1 LSAERASSPREA
13 LQKTIAPSL
22 QAILA
27 HPFIVGLRDGTLA
40 VDAFSRY
47 LGQNFLYLTEYARSL
62 ALLASRSDAD
72 SDVEF
77 FARRA
82 AFALAGERDFVER
95 LAVELDLPLEAL
107 RPPEPSPVCLAYAS
121 FVKQAVAY
129 GSQQAALG
137 AVLPCYLL
145 YWETS
150 KALEGTGSSD
160 PRYQRWIDMY
170 VDPSFEEGVLGA
182 LDAVDRACAG
192 PVEQATEALVANAVV
207 SARYEW
213 MFWEAAYRG
222 DDWPALV

>member
-1 LSAERASSPREA
+1 LTDAPDGGPSGALRAEIEPA
-13 LQKTIAPSL
+13 L
-22 QAILA
+22 QAILR
-27 HPFIVGLRDGTLA
+27 HPFVSGLADGSLPL
-40 VDAFSRY
+40 DAFARY
-47 LGQNFLYLTEYARSL
+47 LGQNFLYLTEYARAL
-62 ALLASRSDAD
+62 ALLAARGGEDA
-72 SDVEF
+72 DVEF

-95 LAVELDLPLEAL
+95 LADELDLPLETL
-107 RPPEPSPVCLAYAS
+107 RPREPSPTCLAYSS

-129 GSQQAALG
+129 GSYEAGLG

-150 KALEGTGSSD
+150 KELAGTGSRD

-182 LDAVDRACAG
+182 LSAVDHACAG
-192 PVEQATEALVANAVV
+192 KGADALERLLASAAI

-213 MFWEAAYRG
+213 LFWEAAYRG
-222 DDWPALV
+222 DDWPGLA

>member
-1 LSAERASSPREA
+1 MNAPGRRPRDALSNVIEPAF
-13 LQKTIAPSL
+13 
-22 QAILA
+22 QAILR
-27 HPFIVGLRDGTLA
+27 HPFVTGLTDGSLPTE
-40 VDAFSRY
+40 AFARY
-47 LGQNFLYLTEYARSL
+47 LGQNFLYLGEYARAL
-62 ALLASRSDAD
+62 ALLGARGGEAG
-72 SDVEF
+72 DVEF

-95 LAVELDLPLEAL
+95 LAAELDLPQETL
-107 RPPEPSPVCLAYAS
+107 RPAEPSPTCLGYSS

-129 GSQQAALG
+129 GDYRAGLG

-150 KALEGTGSSD
+150 KALAHTGSRD

-182 LDAVDRACAG
+182 LSAVDRACAG
-192 PVEQATEALVANAVV
+192 EDAATLDPLLVNAVI

-213 MFWEAAYRG
+213 LFWEAAYRG
-222 DDWPALV
+222 DEWPDLS